1 MTPETVALGNPKSAR
16 IWTDKGGNDPVNGRG
31 RKVHEM
37 SEADDD
43 IREAVEDQLTFDPGD
58 VTVKGRGLR

>member
-1 MTPETVALGNPKSAR
+1 MESP
-16 IWTDKGGNDPVNGRG
+16 KGGNDPVNGRG